1 MMTGA
6 RGAPLTSQPESRTP
20 SEARKVTSSARSSR
34 SAGSIRS
41 RSRAGWV
48 TLYNRK
54 AAPAAHRST
63 AHSTK
68 TRNRKG
74 PEDKNDAPFFAIGGG
89 LYHRAPGLTPF
100 QTGLDPLSQA
110 PADRLG
116 DRFEGR
122 LAHPLHRAEA
132 AQQQPGAAGADP
144 FDRRQLGGQ
153 QALRTRPAVVGDG
166 ETVRL
171 VADSLDQMQD
181 RRVVRETHR
190 IPAPVQ
196 EDLLLTF

>member
-100 QTGLDPLSQA
+100 PTGLDSLGQA
-110 PADRLG
+110 LADRLG
-116 DRFEGR
+116 DRFER
-122 LAHPLHRAEA
+122 CLAHPLHRPEA
-132 AQQQPGAAGADP
+132 AQQQPGAAGANPLDP
-144 FDRRQLGGQ
+144 RQLGGP
-153 QALRTRPAVVGDG
+153 QA
-166 ETVRL
+166 
-171 VADSLDQMQD
+171 
-181 RRVVRETHR
+181 
-190 IPAPVQ
+190 APSGSAGG
-196 EDLLLTF
+196 

>member
-132 AQQQPGAAGADP
+132 AQQQPGAAG
-144 FDRRQLGGQ
+144 GGPPGGRE
-153 QALRTRPAVVGDG
+153 ARGAAARPTAACGG
-166 ETVRL
+166 GGG
-171 VADSLDQMQD
+171 
-181 RRVVRETHR
+181 
-190 IPAPVQ
+190 
-196 EDLLLTF
+196 